1 MNTKPI
7 PGSQLVFNN
16 EGAIYHLNLF
26 PEMLADNIIL
36 VGDPDRV
43 AMVSQHF
50 DTIEYKRQNR
60 ELVTHTGTYKG
71 KRITALS
78 TGMGTD
84 NIDIVVNELDAV
96 ANIDFKTRT
105 PKTEHRTLNM
115 VRLGTCGAL
124 QPEIGVEDS
133 YVASRYAIGLDGLAY
148 FYKEHNEVINKEM
161 TDAFIRDMKYPTD
174 LPKPY
179 LVESSKELFD
189 RLTAGYHQG
198 ITATSPGFYGPQ
210 GRSLRLELTYPQIN
224 PDIEKFNYNGWKVCN
239 FEMESSALFSLG
251 KMLGHNCL
259 TICVAIANRVTEK
272 FSANYHP
279 YVEKLIENTLER
291 L

>member
-43 AMVSQHF
+43 AMVSSYF

-84 NIDIVVNELDAV
+84 NIDIVINELDAV

-148 FYKEHNEVINKEM
+148 FYKEHNEVIDKDM
-161 TDAFIRDMKYPTD
+161 TDAFIRDMHYPTD

-179 LVESSKELFD
+179 IVESSKELFD
-189 RLTAGYHQG
+189 RLAKGYNQG

-224 PDIEKFNYNGWKVCN
+224 PDIEKFNYKGWKVCN

-272 FSANYHP
+272 FTSNYHP
-279 YVEKLIENTLER
+279 YVEKLIKTTLER

>member
-7 PGSQLVFNN
+7 PGSQLIFNN

-26 PEMLADNIIL
+26 PEMLADNVIL
-36 VGDPDRV
+36 VGDPGRV
-43 AMVSQHF
+43 AMVSRYF
-50 DTIEYKRQNR
+50 DNIEYRRQNR

-71 KRITALS
+71 KRITVLS

-96 ANIDFKTRT
+96 ANIDFQTRT
-105 PKTEHRTLNM
+105 PKEEHRRLNLI
-115 VRLGTCGAL
+115 RLGTCGAL

-148 FYKEHNEVINKEM
+148 FYKEHNEAIDKDM
-161 TDAFIRDMKYPTD
+161 TNAFIRDMHYPTD
-174 LPKPY
+174 LPRPY
-179 LVESSKELFD
+179 AAECSKELFD
-189 RLTAGYHQG
+189 RLAGGYHQG
-198 ITATSPGFYGPQ
+198 ITATAPGFYGPQ
-210 GRSLRLELTYPQIN
+210 GRSLRLKLTYPEIN
-224 PDIEKFNYNGWKVCN
+224 INVEKFQYKGLKVCN

-259 TICVAIANRVTEK
+259 TICVAIANRVTET
-272 FSANYHP
+272 FAVDYHP
-279 YVEKLIENTLER
+279 YVDKLIKNTLDR

>member
-43 AMVSQHF
+43 AMVSKHF

-78 TGMGTD
+78 TGMGVD
-84 NIDIVVNELDAV
+84 NIDIVINELDAL

-115 VRLGTCGAL
+115 VRIGTCGAL
-124 QPEIGVEDS
+124 QPEIGVENS
-133 YVASRYAIGLDGLAY
+133 FVASRYAIGLDGIAY
-148 FYKEHNEVINKEM
+148 FYKDINKVIDKDM
-161 TDAFIRDMKYPTD
+161 TDAFIREMKYPSD

-179 LVESSKELFD
+179 IVECSKELFD
-189 RLTAGYHQG
+189 RLAEGYHQG

-210 GRSLRLELTYPQIN
+210 GRALRLELAHPQIN
-224 PDIEKFNYNGWKVCN
+224 PEIEKFEYNGWKVCN

-251 KMLGHNCL
+251 KMLGHNCT
-259 TICVAIANRVTEK
+259 TICTVIANRVTEK
-272 FSANYHP
+272 FAADYHP
-279 YVEKLIENTLER
+279 YVENLIINTLDR